1 MERMYNEC
9 HLVHADLNEFNML
22 WFEGRV
28 YVIDVS
34 QSVEPSHPHGLEF
47 LLRDCKNVSAY
58 FSKKG
63 VPETL
68 SHQELFNKITG
79 LNITAVDDQEFLTQV
94 RLEGEF
100 QLFFKI
106 FSFSSPLSRYGHT
119 HRGSSC

>member
-106 FSFSSPLSRYGHT
+106 FSSPLSRYGHT